1 MKILVTGMNKN
12 QCTENFY
19 LQQQLQVIP
28 SHPSLLACLRD
39 MGHTV
44 EQRPVLVGEDLS
56 SYDRVIVYL
65 HNPTAFS
72 GYVYGA
78 LWAITSHYN
87 VVTAYDDWQIDSIYG
102 GLVRLLKDGNIFN
115 DYLFNQHSNL
125 PDDIRTYDHTLLK
138 AVEEIRDKKH
148 PLLISAFAGGNT
160 SLLYDHPDIITYNPN
175 PYHIHRV
182 GSTVFDKIKC
192 FNFASLVQGKTA
204 KWLKK
209 QNIKEWN
216 IKYYGSRK
224 DGQDRLTE
232 AAMCNVYASH
242 WGCLMPG
249 YFHAGSGWWRA
260 RPTQVADVGSI
271 LIGDPAEMMVL
282 YGDKQLAH
290 LTAHDLEICS
300 IERLHEIAA
309 AQHDALYKLHPL
321 DKDVQQTELRKI
333 LT

>member
-39 MGHTV
+39 MGHEV

-115 DYLFNQHSNL
+115 DYLFNQHANL
-125 PDDIRTYDHTLLK
+125 PDEIRTYDHTLIK
-138 AVEEIRDKKH
+138 AVAETRYKQH
-148 PLLISAFAGGNT
+148 TLLISQF
-160 SLLYDHPDIITYNPN
+160 
-175 PYHIHRV
+175 
-182 GSTVFDKIKC
+182 
-192 FNFASLVQGKTA
+192 
-204 KWLKK
+204 
-209 QNIKEWN
+209 
-216 IKYYGSRK
+216 
-224 DGQDRLTE
+224 
-232 AAMCNVYASH
+232 
-242 WGCLMPG
+242 
-249 YFHAGSGWWRA
+249 SGA
-260 RPTQVADVGSI
+260 N
-271 LIGDPAEMMVL
+271 
-282 YGDKQLAH
+282 
-290 LTAHDLEICS
+290 
-300 IERLHEIAA
+300 
-309 AQHDALYKLHPL
+309 
-321 DKDVQQTELRKI
+321 
-333 LT
+333 